1 MTAHAFMKGNVT
13 LYMETVPVMLAGLD
27 HTVKKSV
34 KKASMVWIARI
45 DVAAKMEGHVT
56 MCLERAAVLQA
67 GLAHCVKNHVLREH
81 MGLPAATS
89 VSVRM
94 VATVIT

>member
-1 MTAHAFMKGNVT
+1 
-13 LYMETVPVMLAGLD
+13 
-27 HTVKKSV
+27 
-34 KKASMVWIARI
+34 
-45 DVAAKMEGHVT
+45 MEGRVT
-56 MCLERAAVLQA
+56 MCLGRAAVLQG

-81 MGLPAATS
+81 MGLPAATN